1 MTHPIVISATPT
13 LFAEDL
19 SVDPAAIRDHLT
31 WLRDSGVDAIFAA
44 GTTGEFTTL
53 SDEERLEVLEISLEV
68 FGPERTYF
76 HVGAPSAH
84 QAAALA
90 RAARSRGAE
99 LLAAVTP
106 YYHPAPEEAVL
117 DYYEQVVAAAEGA
130 QVFAYLFEAR
140 TTTPS
145 EPAVL
150 PKLAARGVAGVKI
163 SGESDERVAEFLR
176 ERPDGFAVFS
186 GNDVSFEWFS
196 TAGGDGIVSG
206 VSSVYPEPF
215 LRVRDAL
222 RAADDRALRSAQRD
236 VEQAVSAVNAGSLT
250 HLKAGVSARGF
261 VGGPVRSAV
270 AAASKDDRRRIAD
283 LVDEVVPA

>member
-1 MTHPIVISATPT
+1 MTRPIVISATPT
-13 LFAEDL
+13 LFSEDL
-19 SVDPAAIRDHLT
+19 SVDPAAIRDHLS
-31 WLRDSGVDAIFAA
+31 WLRDSGVDAIFSA

-53 SDEERLEVLEISLEV
+53 SDEERLEVLDVSLEV
-68 FGPERTYF
+68 FGPSRTYF
-76 HVGAPSAH
+76 HVGAPSAR

-117 DYYEQVVAAAEGA
+117 DYYEQVVAAADGA
-130 QVFAYLFEAR
+130 DVFAYLFEAR

-150 PKLAARGVAGVKI
+150 AKLAARGVAGVKI
-163 SGESDERVAEFLR
+163 SGEPDERVDAFLR
-176 ERPDGFAVFS
+176 ERPEGFTVYS

-215 LRVRDAL
+215 IRVRDAL
-222 RAADDRALRSAQRD
+222 RAGDAEALRSAQRD
-236 VEQAVSAVNAGSLT
+236 VERAVAAVNAGSLT

-261 VGGPVRSAV
+261 AAGPVRSAV
-270 AAASKDDRRRIAD
+270 AAAPEDDRRRIAD
-283 LVDEVVPA
+283 LVAEVVPA